1 MKLADILKTNTATF
15 KAPQRF
21 PAGNYVVVITG
32 YDMLPFHWKKSG
44 LNGLAYVPTIR
55 PVSCVELDDE
65 SNPDLQQEQ
74 EAALAAYGDW
84 TAKEFQFSYTSK
96 ETNAKMAGVAEINFP
111 LVECNNSGEVVGI
124 LDKPGSNHAWR
135 FFLRTEIKDSR
146 GNILEVKQQGFVVD
160 VLGLDYP
167 DGEELGTIMEDTV
180 GKKFML
186 SFGYEA
192 NPNDPT
198 RPPNLVIESVTSI

>member
-1 MKLADILKTNTATF
+1 MKLADMLKTNTNTF
-15 KAPQRF
+15 RAPPRF

-74 EAALAAYGDW
+74 ETALAAYGDW

-111 LVECNNSGEVVGI
+111 LIECDDSGQPVGI
-124 LDKPGSNHAWR
+124 LDKHAWR
-135 FFLRTEIKDSR
+135 FFLRENDGSQK
-146 GNILEVKQQGFVVD
+146 GFVVD

-198 RPPNLVIESVTSI
+198 RPPNLVIESITSI

>member
-1 MKLADILKTNTATF
+1 MKLADMLKTNTATF

-111 LVECNNSGEVVGI
+111 LIECDDSGQPVGI
-124 LDKPGSNHAWR
+124 LDKHAWR
-135 FFLRTEIKDSR
+135 FFLREADGTQK
-146 GNILEVKQQGFVVD
+146 GFVVD

-192 NPNDPT
+192 NPNDPS

>member
-1 MKLADILKTNTATF
+1 MKLADMLKTNTATF

-111 LVECNNSGEVVGI
+111 LIECDDSGQPVGI
-124 LDKPGSNHAWR
+124 LDKHAWR
-135 FFLRTEIKDSR
+135 FFLRENDGIQK
-146 GNILEVKQQGFVVD
+146 GFVVD

-192 NPNDPT
+192 NPNDPS
-198 RPPNLVIESVTSI
+198 RPPNLVIESVTSV

>member
-1 MKLADILKTNTATF
+1 MKLADMLKTNTNTF
-15 KAPQRF
+15 RAPPRF

-84 TAKEFQFSYTSK
+84 TAKEFQFAYTSR
-96 ETNAKMAGVAEINFP
+96 ETKAKMAGVAEINFP
-111 LVECNNSGEVVGI
+111 LIECDGSGQPVGI
-124 LDKPGSNHAWR
+124 LDKHAWR
-135 FFLRTEIKDSR
+135 FFLRENDGSQK
-146 GNILEVKQQGFVVD
+146 GFVVD

-198 RPPNLVIESVTSI
+198 HLPNLVVKSVTSI

>member
-1 MKLADILKTNTATF
+1 MKLADMLKTNTATF

-84 TAKEFQFSYTSK
+84 TAKEFQFSHTSK

-111 LVECNNSGEVVGI
+111 LIECDDSGQPVGI
-124 LDKPGSNHAWR
+124 LDKHAWR
-135 FFLRTEIKDSR
+135 FSYVRTTAPKRASSLTCW
-146 GNILEVKQQGFVVD
+146 GWTT
-160 VLGLDYP
+160 P
-167 DGEELGTIMEDTV
+167 TV
-180 GKKFML
+180 RNSAPSWRTPWARSL
-186 SFGYEA
+186 C
-192 NPNDPT
+192 
-198 RPPNLVIESVTSI
+198 

>member
-1 MKLADILKTNTATF
+1 MKLADMLKTNTNTF

-84 TAKEFQFSYTSK
+84 TAKEFQFSYTSR
-96 ETNAKMAGVAEINFP
+96 ETNAKMAGVAEVNFP
-111 LVECNNSGEVVGI
+111 LIECDDSGQPIGI
-124 LDKPGSNHAWR
+124 LDKHAWR
-135 FFLRTEIKDSR
+135 FFLRENDGTQK
-146 GNILEVKQQGFVVD
+146 GFVVD

-192 NPNDPT
+192 NPNDPS

>member
-1 MKLADILKTNTATF
+1 MKLADMLKTNTNTF

-32 YDMLPFHWKKSG
+32 FDMLPFHWKKSG

-74 EAALAAYGDW
+74 ETALAAYGDW

-96 ETNAKMAGVAEINFP
+96 ETNAKMAGVAGVNFP
-111 LVECNNSGEVVGI
+111 LIECDDSGQPIGI
-124 LDKPGSNHAWR
+124 LDKHAWR
-135 FFLRTEIKDSR
+135 FFLRENDGTQK
-146 GNILEVKQQGFVVD
+146 GFVVD
-160 VLGLDYP
+160 VLGLSYP

-192 NPNDPT
+192 NPNDPS
-198 RPPNLVIESVTSI
+198 RPPNLVIESITSI

>member
-1 MKLADILKTNTATF
+1 MNLSEILKTNTSNF
-15 KAPQRF
+15 KAPSRY

-32 YDMLPFHWKKSG
+32 YDVLPFHWKKSG

-84 TAKEFQFSYTSK
+84 TAKEFQFAYTSK
-96 ETNAKMAGVAEINFP
+96 ETNAKMAGVAEVNFP
-111 LVECNNSGEVVGI
+111 LIECDDSGQPIGI
-124 LDKPGSNHAWR
+124 LDKHAWR
-135 FFLRTEIKDSR
+135 FFLRENDGTQK
-146 GNILEVKQQGFVVD
+146 GFVVD

-198 RPPNLVIESVTSI
+198 RPPNLVIESVTSV

>member
-1 MKLADILKTNTATF
+1 MTHREMFMKLADMLKTNTSTF
-15 KAPQRF
+15 KAPQRY

-111 LVECNNSGEVVGI
+111 LIECDDSGQPVGI
-124 LDKPGSNHAWR
+124 LDKYAWR
-135 FFLRTEIKDSR
+135 FFLREADGTQK
-146 GNILEVKQQGFVVD
+146 GFVID

>member
-1 MKLADILKTNTATF
+1 MKLADMLKTNTNTF

-44 LNGLAYVPTIR
+44 LNGLAYVPTVR
-55 PVSCVELDDE
+55 LVSCVELDDE

-84 TAKEFQFSYTSK
+84 TSKEFQFSYTSK

-111 LVECNNSGEVVGI
+111 LIECDDSGQPVGI
-124 LDKPGSNHAWR
+124 LDKHAWR
-135 FFLRTEIKDSR
+135 FFLREADGTQK
-146 GNILEVKQQGFVVD
+146 GFVVD

-186 SFGYEA
+186 AFGYEA
-192 NPNDPT
+192 NRNDPS

>member
-1 MKLADILKTNTATF
+1 MFMKLADMLKTNTNTF
-15 KAPQRF
+15 RAPPRF

-74 EAALAAYGDW
+74 ETALAAYGDW

-111 LVECNNSGEVVGI
+111 LIECDDSGQPVGI
-124 LDKPGSNHAWR
+124 LDKHAWR
-135 FFLRTEIKDSR
+135 FFLRENDGSQK
-146 GNILEVKQQGFVVD
+146 GFVVD

-198 RPPNLVIESVTSI
+198 RPPNLVIESITSI

>member
-1 MKLADILKTNTATF
+1 MKLADMLKTNTATF

-111 LVECNNSGEVVGI
+111 LIECDDSGQPVGI
-124 LDKPGSNHAWR
+124 LDKHAWR
-135 FFLRTEIKDSR
+135 FFLRENDGIQK
-146 GNILEVKQQGFVVD
+146 GFVVD

-192 NPNDPT
+192 NPNDPS

>member
-1 MKLADILKTNTATF
+1 MKLADMLKTNTATF
-15 KAPQRF
+15 KAPQRY

-111 LVECNNSGEVVGI
+111 LIECDDSGQPVGI
-124 LDKPGSNHAWR
+124 LDKHAWR
-135 FFLRTEIKDSR
+135 FFLREADGTQK
-146 GNILEVKQQGFVVD
+146 GFVVD

-192 NPNDPT
+192 NPNDPS

>member
-1 MKLADILKTNTATF
+1 MKLADMLKTNTSTF
-15 KAPQRF
+15 KAPQRY

-111 LVECNNSGEVVGI
+111 LIECDDSGQPVGI
-124 LDKPGSNHAWR
+124 LDKYAWR
-135 FFLRTEIKDSR
+135 FFLREADGTQK
-146 GNILEVKQQGFVVD
+146 GFVID

>member
-1 MKLADILKTNTATF
+1 MKLADMLKTNTATF

-111 LVECNNSGEVVGI
+111 LIECDDSGQPVGI
-124 LDKPGSNHAWR
+124 LDTPGKNHAWR
-135 FFLRTEIKDSR
+135 FFLREKD
-146 GNILEVKQQGFVVD
+146 GTQKGFVVD

-192 NPNDPT
+192 NPNDPS

>member
-111 LVECNNSGEVVGI
+111 LIECDDSGQPVEI
-124 LDKPGSNHAWR
+124 LDKHAWR
-135 FFLRTEIKDSR
+135 FFLRETDGTQK
-146 GNILEVKQQGFVVD
+146 GFVVD

>member
-1 MKLADILKTNTATF
+1 MKLADMLKTNTATF

-44 LNGLAYVPTIR
+44 LNGLAYIPTIR
-55 PVSCVELDDE
+55 PVSCVELYDE

-111 LVECNNSGEVVGI
+111 LIECDDSGQPVGI
-124 LDKPGSNHAWR
+124 LDKHAWR
-135 FFLRTEIKDSR
+135 FFLREADGTQK
-146 GNILEVKQQGFVVD
+146 GFVVD

-192 NPNDPT
+192 NPNDPS
-198 RPPNLVIESVTSI
+198 RPPNLVIESVTSV

>member
-1 MKLADILKTNTATF
+1 MKLADMLKTNTATF

-111 LVECNNSGEVVGI
+111 LIECDDSGQPVGI
-124 LDKPGSNHAWR
+124 LDKHAWR
-135 FFLRTEIKDSR
+135 FFLREADGIQK
-146 GNILEVKQQGFVVD
+146 GFVVD

-192 NPNDPT
+192 NPNDPS